1 MKKTVSI
8 FVAIVFGLLSFGT
21 YAEQSQ
27 EPAPIL
33 FRGIPWGANIPTA
46 LASLDGIS
54 FSDPSTDYAC
64 TVDYYMLEDGEIKYT
79 DHVCA
84 KMYARSR
91 SISDMK
97 VAGYEL
103 NGLNL
108 LFAFTPD
115 DSGMLP
121 KDEEHTALAYA
132 DYEIKPKDLQFVMN
146 DLLGKLTKTY
156 GEPAGHQT
164 KGSSIAYDIYYWTG
178 TDGTIVSLVGKDYKS
193 GSTEVSIRYSFYG
206 AEDYF
211 QKAMDALVYEE
222 LLKTD
227 TEDTS
232 GL

>member
-1 MKKTVSI
+1 MKKTVCMVLSI
-8 FVAIVFGLLSFGT
+8 VLCLLT
-21 YAEQSQ
+21 CTVYAEQTQ
-27 EPAPIL
+27 ESAPIL
-33 FRGIPWGANIPTA
+33 FRNIPWGSNLPTA
-46 LASLDGIS
+46 LAALDGIS
-54 FSDPSTDYAC
+54 FSDPNTDYAC
-64 TVDYYMLEDGEIKYT
+64 TVDYYILEDGDIKYT

-84 KMYARSR
+84 KIYARSR

-103 NGLNL
+103 SGMNL
-108 LFAFTPD
+108 LFAFTTD

-156 GEPAGHQT
+156 GEPAGHRT
-164 KGSSIAYDIYYWTG
+164 TGRSITYDIYYWTG
-178 TDGTIVSLVGKDYKS
+178 ADGTIVSLVGKDYQS

-206 AEDYF
+206 AEDLF

-222 LLKTD
+222 MLKTD